1 MSRKVLVI
9 GNSDGIGA
17 AVTRALLARGDRVV
31 GISRSP
37 SPLGAAGP
45 RHVVHDVASP
55 LLVEL
60 LRLLIEEE
68 GGTEQGKEGGFDA
81 CIYCAG
87 IGSQLTLPDLSNESR
102 VIDVNLT
109 AMVRTFE
116 VLAPYWLE
124 RGNGHFVGLSSI
136 ADDIYSADAPS
147 YSASKAGFSNY
158 LLSMGLKLRSHNVAV
173 TNVRFGFVDTKMAKS
188 PMKPLMMTT
197 EQAAM
202 HVLRCLD
209 RRPLQLTVPKVVGA
223 VAHALRVAQSLRI
236 WMS

>member
-1 MSRKVLVI
+1 MPRKILII

-17 AVTRALLARGDRVV
+17 AITRALVARGDRVV

-37 SPLGAAGP
+37 SPLGPSGP
-45 RHVVHDVASP
+45 VTKSRMSASP
-55 LLVEL
+55 LLGEL
-60 LRLLIEEE
+60 LRRLLREE
-68 GGTEQGKEGGFDA
+68 GGHERIAGGGFDA

-109 AMVRTFE
+109 GMVRTLE
-116 VLAPYWLE
+116 VLAPYWIG
-124 RGNGHFVGLSSI
+124 RGNGHFIGLSSL
-136 ADDIYSADAPS
+136 ADDFYSSDAPS

-158 LLSMGLKLRSHNVAV
+158 LLSMGLKLRPHNVAV

-188 PMKPLMMTT
+188 PMRPLMMTP
-197 EQAAM
+197 EQAAT

-209 RRPLQLTVPKVVGA
+209 RRPMQLSVPKLVGA
-223 VAHALRVAQSLRI
+223 VVHGLRLAQSLRI
-236 WMS
+236 WTA